1 MTKLNK
7 AQFVAKTD
15 PGLIRK
21 NNEDAIA
28 ISPLYGL
35 AILADGMGG
44 HNAGEVASAI
54 AVSVTRQALENCL
67 QNMMQN
73 DSQSPSVS
81 ILKETIQEA
90 IELANTTIIQAA
102 QKGSQYRGMGTT
114 LVLALLHADKI
125 TIAHVGDSRAY
136 RFRRNQLLQL
146 TRDHSLLQEQI
157 DAGLLNA
164 EAAPFSRNKNI
175 LTRAVGIDYLFK
187 VEMHEHQTE
196 PGDLYLL
203 CSDGLSDMLTASEIR
218 DILARLGSNL
228 DFASSV
234 LINSANGNG
243 GHDNVSVIL
252 IKIGTD
258 NSP

>member
-1 MTKLNK
+1 MTQLNK
-7 AQFVAKTD
+7 AQFVAKSD
-15 PGLIRK
+15 SGLIRK
-21 NNEDAIA
+21 NNEDAVA
-28 ISPLYGL
+28 ISPMYGL

-54 AVSVTRQALENCL
+54 AVNVIRQGLEKCL
-67 QNMMQN
+67 QNTLQN
-73 DSQSPSVS
+73 DNQSTPVN
-81 ILKETIQEA
+81 ILQQSIQEA

-102 QKGSQYRGMGTT
+102 QKEPLYRGMGTT
-114 LVLALLHADKI
+114 LVLALLLADKI

-136 RFRRNQLLQL
+136 RFRRNQLVQL

-157 DAGLLNA
+157 DAGLVNA
-164 EAAPFSRNKNI
+164 ETAPFSRNKNI

-203 CSDGLSDMLTASEIR
+203 CSDGLSDMLTAAEIR

-228 DFASSV
+228 DFACSV
-234 LINSANGNG
+234 LINRANGNG

-258 NSP
+258 KSP

>member
-1 MTKLNK
+1 MTNQPK
-7 AQFVAKTD
+7 ALFVARTD

-21 NNEDAIA
+21 NNEDAVA
-28 ISPLYGL
+28 ISPHYGL

-54 AVSVTRQALENCL
+54 AVEVTRKVLEQCL
-67 QNMMQN
+67 QSIEQ
-73 DSQSPSVS
+73 DDGARSQAGNLQHS
-81 ILKETIQEA
+81 ILKA
-90 IELANTTIIQAA
+90 IERANAEVIQAA
-102 QKGSQYRGMGTT
+102 QNEPRYRGMGTT
-114 LVLALLHADKI
+114 LVLALLQPGTI

-136 RFRRNQLLQL
+136 RFRRNQLVQL

-157 DAGLLNA
+157 DAGLQNA
-164 EAAPFSRNKNI
+164 QSARFSHNKNV

-187 VEMHEHQTE
+187 VEIHEYPTE

-203 CSDGLSDMLTASEIR
+203 CSDGLSDMLTAAEIR
-218 DILARLGSNL
+218 AILMRLGANPDL
-228 DFASSV
+228 ASAV

-252 IKIGTD
+252 IGLA
-258 NSP
+258 